1 MDSGH
6 LGMRPVDPTIVNSVV
21 VSLPEQRV
29 TFLMRRVNVTGA
41 KWTKLVERRFQLRN
55 FMNGVIF
62 NSDLHVE
69 GEILMSIA
77 NRTQP
82 RTSYITIDIEEVE
95 SNITYSWSG
104 TNYNNDDYILIG
116 PERIAVRN
124 RRTPTYFLQPDKTT
138 DSRIVDNILQLQ
150 PSVLDH
156 FTNEIVTALMHSVVE
171 NFRLFAR
178 KVPVKYYFD
187 YSSFIL

>member
-1 MDSGH
+1 
-6 LGMRPVDPTIVNSVV
+6 MRK
-21 VSLPEQRV
+21 E
-29 TFLMRRVNVTGA
+29 
-41 KWTKLVERRFQLRN
+41 FQLRN

-116 PERIAVRN
+116 PERIAIR
-124 RRTPTYFLQPDKTT
+124 PQ
-138 DSRIVDNILQLQ
+138 
-150 PSVLDH
+150 
-156 FTNEIVTALMHSVVE
+156 TAE
-171 NFRLFAR
+171 
-178 KVPVKYYFD
+178 
-187 YSSFIL
+187 